1 MINVLQSNLNAING
15 WILLDNSSRLQR
27 QKWKR
32 ELNIET
38 LNHIHNYWVWML
50 LAVFLGESIW
60 KLRNVLCWQTSV
72 AVLCTFKLFPVQKKN
87 SFSFFF
93 KKTRFSL
100 FQSLQLRANCQPL
113 TTLRFRHKYHFEI
126 SVFTIVI
133 ACTNVRVL
141 RQKLKRRVRR
151 HKFCWFVHP

>member
-93 KKTRFSL
+93 KTYFKRDFHYFSHFNYVPIANPSQLLDLDINIILKFLFSL
-100 FQSLQLRANCQPL
+100 S
-113 TTLRFRHKYHFEI
+113 
-126 SVFTIVI
+126 S
-133 ACTNVRVL
+133 
-141 RQKLKRRVRR
+141 
-151 HKFCWFVHP
+151 